1 MGLILMVY
9 SSRGIKHDE
18 DQSIRSLGHLP
29 IRHQV
34 AVEDTMTT
42 MYQSGVEITDR
53 RRNPARTHSTGRRA
67 SQLPVTGMTMV
78 LRLLRKMEE
87 VTRMMSL

>member
-1 MGLILMVY
+1 MGLILMLY
-9 SSRGIKHDE
+9 SSRGIKDDG
-18 DQSIRSLGHLP
+18 DQSIRSPAPLP
-29 IRHQV
+29 TRHQV

-53 RRNPARTHSTGRRA
+53 KRNPARIHSTGRRA
-67 SQLPVTGMTMV
+67 SQLPVTGTTMV

-87 VTRMMSL
+87 VMRMMSL